1 MLCISSWEMEKN
13 STYICLFIYVRLP
26 KSCGVNQSKKKLSQK
41 THKFSDDLFKMPSN
55 SINSINKKV
64 FMLFESFGLCLF
76 HFQSIKTKNERKKTR
91 SICFTIHNQTI
102 LMSLSSPSMID
113 CIHFVYKMNWIE
125 KNNREFV
132 SFHFNSL

>member
-1 MLCISSWEMEKN
+1 MEKN

-76 HFQSIKTKNERKKTR
+76 HFQSIKTKNERKKNTVNLFYNPQPNH
-91 SICFTIHNQTI
+91 IN
-102 LMSLSSPSMID
+102 
-113 CIHFVYKMNWIE
+113 VVV
-125 KNNREFV
+125 V
-132 SFHFNSL
+132 SVDDRLYTFCV